1 MNRRELLKKSAALGF
16 MVAAPAVIV
25 GEELVGRSGATE
37 IGGADQSKSAPI
49 AGPLMPPK
57 SGIIPVAYPLS
68 AEAVEVDFTG
78 PWGVFGSVMLPGKD
92 MVMPFH
98 QYTVAESRAPLR
110 TDSGLTVVPDYTFED
125 APQPTIIV
133 IPAQGNAPQV
143 MLRWIRK
150 ASTGTDV
157 TMSVCVGAFTLAKT
171 GLLDGKSATTH
182 HSTYK
187 RFADQFPKIRLVR
200 GVRFVDEGNVA
211 TAGGLTCGS
220 DLAMHVVERYFGRKL
235 AEDTAYYLEYQSVG
249 WKDPSSNVIY
259 ARPANS

>member
-1 MNRRELLKKSAALGF
+1 MNRRELLKKSAALSL
-16 MVAAPAVIV
+16 MAAAPALAVAE
-25 GEELVGRSGATE
+25 GFAGRSGAVGIE
-37 IGGADQSKSAPI
+37 GDQSESAPTT
-49 AGPLMPPK
+49 GPLTPPK
-57 SGIIPVAYPLS
+57 NQTIPVAYPLS
-68 AEAVEVDFTG
+68 AGAVEVDFTG

-110 TDSGLTVVPDYTFED
+110 TDSGLTVVPDYTFETV
-125 APQPTIIV
+125 PQPKIIV
-133 IPAQGNAPQV
+133 IPAQGNAPEG
-143 MLRWIRK
+143 MLQWIRK
-150 ASTGTDV
+150 ASAGTDV
-157 TMSVCVGAFTLAKT
+157 TMSVCTGAFALART

-182 HSTYK
+182 HSAYK
-187 RFADQFPKIRLVR
+187 RFADQFSKVHLVR

-220 DLAMHVVERYFGRKL
+220 DLAMHIVERYFGRKL

-259 ARPANS
+259 ARPAKS